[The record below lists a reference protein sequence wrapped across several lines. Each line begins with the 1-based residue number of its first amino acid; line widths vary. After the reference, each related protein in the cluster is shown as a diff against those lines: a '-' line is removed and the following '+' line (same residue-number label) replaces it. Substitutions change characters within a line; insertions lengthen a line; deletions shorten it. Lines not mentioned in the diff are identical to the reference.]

1 MYHGRKYGNDKE
13 AFLNAADMFVFPT
26 FYHNEC
32 FPLVL
37 LEAMQHHLPCVS
49 TTEGGIPG
57 IIDDG
62 KTGFLVPK
70 HDAETL
76 AEKIQT
82 LLSDADLRQ
91 RMGEAGREKY
101 EKEFTLEVFEK
112 RMAEILSDNVKC

>member
-1 MYHGRKYGNDKE
+1 MTLAYFHGKKYNEDKKVFFENADIFIFPTLNE
-13 AFLNAADMFVFPT
+13 AFG
-26 FYHNEC
+26 
-32 FPLVL
+32 LVL

-57 IIDDG
+57 IIDEG

-76 AEKIQT
+76 ANKIEF
-82 LLSDADLRQ
+82 LLTDSALRK
-91 RMGEAGREKY
+91 RMGEAGREKF

-112 RMAEILSDNVKC
+112 RMAEILKTCV

>member
-1 MYHGRKYGNDKE
+1 MTLAYFHGKKYNEDKKVFFENADIFIFPILNE
-13 AFLNAADMFVFPT
+13 AFG
-26 FYHNEC
+26 
-32 FPLVL
+32 LVL

-57 IIDDG
+57 IIDED

-91 RMGEAGREKY
+91 RMGEAGREKF

-112 RMAEILSDNVKC
+112 RMAEILRENV

>member
-1 MYHGRKYGNDKE
+1 MTLAYFYGKKYNEDKKTFFENADIFIFPTLNE
-13 AFLNAADMFVFPT
+13 AFG
-26 FYHNEC
+26 
-32 FPLVL
+32 LVL

-57 IIDDG
+57 IIDED

-91 RMGEAGREKY
+91 RMGEAGREKF

-112 RMAEILSDNVKC
+112 RMAEILRENV